1 MTRQSLNLRGIGA
14 MIVAAGTFVAN
25 DTCMKLALEDAPP
38 LQVLGM
44 RGLSAVLWCLPLL
57 LILGYGKTM
66 HQALDRWVVSRAL
79 CEFVAIIMFIYALR
93 QMPIADITAIMQIT
107 PLLVVAGGAVFW
119 SDRVGPLRFG
129 LIGLGIVG
137 ALLVAQP
144 GSAMASPFA
153 MLGFACA
160 AGAAARD
167 ILSRKV
173 KPDIPGLV
181 VAFTTI
187 VVVMTGGTVLSL
199 ISETHVWPTQ
209 RVILLLAAAG
219 LLLMLGQLFIF
230 LAFRFAPPRVV
241 APFNYSFTIWAMLS
255 GLAVFHDVPNGLAL
269 AGIALIISTGLAVIF
284 LDGRTRSGEPASPKT
299 DMHVISN

>member
-1 MTRQSLNLRGIGA
+1 MVA
-14 MIVAAGTFVAN
+14 AAGTFVAN

-44 RGLSAVLWCLPLL
+44 RGLSALIWCLPLL
-57 LILGYGKTM
+57 FILGYGK
-66 HQALDRWVVSRAL
+66 ALHHAIDRWVVARAL
-79 CEFVAIIMFIYALR
+79 CEFVAILMFIYALR

-107 PLLVVAGGAVFW
+107 PLLVVAGGAIFW
-119 SDRVGPLRFG
+119 GDRVGPLRFG

-153 MLGFACA
+153 MLGFAVA

-167 ILSRKV
+167 ILTRKV
-173 KPDIPGLV
+173 KPDVPGLV

-187 VVVMTGGTVLSL
+187 VVVMTGGSALSL
-199 ISETHVWPTQ
+199 ISETHIWPTQ
-209 RVILLLAAAG
+209 RVVLLLAAAG
-219 LLLMLGQLFIF
+219 LFLMLGQLFIF
-230 LAFRFAPPRVV
+230 LAFRFAAPRVV

-255 GLAVFHDVPNGLAL
+255 GVVVFHDVPNGLAL
-269 AGIALIISTGLAVIF
+269 AGIALIIATGLAVIF
-284 LDGRTRSGEPASPKT
+284 LDGRTRSGEPSSLQADT
-299 DMHVISN
+299 HVISN